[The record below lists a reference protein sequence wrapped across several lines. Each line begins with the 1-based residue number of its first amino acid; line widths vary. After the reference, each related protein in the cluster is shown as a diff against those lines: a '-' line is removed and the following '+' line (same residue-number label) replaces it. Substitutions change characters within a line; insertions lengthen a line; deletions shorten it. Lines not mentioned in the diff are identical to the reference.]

1 MTTLSAG
8 PDTSAFNNSLNAAD
22 IDARVAALESTI
34 AGFASLAGSAAVGFL
49 PGTGLTVRTVQAK
62 LRERVSIA
70 DFGAVGDGTTDD
82 TAAVASAVAF
92 ALDNNIRHL
101 FVPAGVYRLTAPIT
115 ISGSL
120 WLDGDGVEPNE
131 GFSPGPG
138 PNPRGGGSWFFLDHP
153 GKGFILQRV
162 SLGNS
167 ASGISVSWLGTFRT
181 HTVGGPGMPFTPTV
195 YDYDFTV
202 DDADALFDNVTLL
215 NAYNGIQVLNGNA
228 GRLTTVN
235 LRGQPLNIGILI
247 DQAYDVVRISDTH
260 FWPFWSQSEEVAKYQ
275 INNSRAIVS
284 ARNDNPLIVN
294 LFCIFYKIGL
304 HIVGNSFGTT
314 NKLKLVNADFDRG
327 QYGIYVEPSAT
338 GHTGMYTNVTA
349 QGEVGSLAT
358 FTANNSGVAV
368 NANNC
373 VMNFAGLDLAEHR
386 GASLDANAANVE
398 LNISQ
403 LQAGNW
409 NGSGLGFGCVQA
421 AAGAVIEISDRPKF
435 FGGGGAAVFSG
446 AGEITVPM
454 RTGISIANTNGA
466 GDVIVMHN
474 CPITP
479 RKIFVTPSVSVGL
492 IYTVRAREATS
503 FTVRFF
509 DSAGAPWLSKEVK
522 FDWKAEY

>member
-1 MTTLSAG
+1 
-8 PDTSAFNNSLNAAD
+8 
-22 IDARVAALESTI
+22 
-34 AGFASLAGSAAVGFL
+34 
-49 PGTGLTVRTVQAK
+49 
-62 LRERVSIA
+62 
-70 DFGAVGDGTTDD
+70 
-82 TAAVASAVAF
+82 
-92 ALDNNIRHL
+92 
-101 FVPAGVYRLTAPIT
+101 
-115 ISGSL
+115 
-120 WLDGDGVEPNE
+120 
-131 GFSPGPG
+131 
-138 PNPRGGGSWFFLDHP
+138 
-153 GKGFILQRV
+153 
-162 SLGNS
+162 
-167 ASGISVSWLGTFRT
+167 
-181 HTVGGPGMPFTPTV
+181 
-195 YDYDFTV
+195 
-202 DDADALFDNVTLL
+202 
-215 NAYNGIQVLNGNA
+215 
-228 GRLTTVN
+228 
-235 LRGQPLNIGILI
+235 
-247 DQAYDVVRISDTH
+247 
-260 FWPFWSQSEEVAKYQ
+260 
-275 INNSRAIVS
+275 
-284 ARNDNPLIVN
+284 
-294 LFCIFYKIGL
+294 
-304 HIVGNSFGTT
+304 
-314 NKLKLVNADFDRG
+314 
-327 QYGIYVEPSAT
+327 
-338 GHTGMYTNVTA
+338 MYTNVTA